1 MKQPEERTAE
11 EKMALL
17 GKPKLGE
24 VFRAQ
29 IRIKESKEFKNTVDK
44 LVQRAN
50 ASILLGE
57 SILFFLFFLFDLKN
71 SLQTFLRATK
81 KKKFEQFPSLFQF
94 FTYFFFFFLFDFA
107 TCELFSR
114 RRFPISSSFI
124 YLCLCV
130 ILEINLTRSAYFE
143 RDKFY
148 KVEHSRTCPTAP
160 TLFPSNSLLLP
171 RSPSIL
177 SSHPRSSSS
186 LIFHLHYPPLQILL
200 IVPLE
205 CKFAREQAL
214 IKTGQAEKLLSR
226 PTGETKQTESRL
238 RLRLMKN
245 N

>member
-57 SILFFLFFLFDLKN
+57 SILFFLFFLLDLKN

-94 FTYFFFFFLFDFA
+94 FTYFFFFLPLRL
-107 TCELFSR
+107 C
-114 RRFPISSSFI
+114 
-124 YLCLCV
+124 YL
-130 ILEINLTRSAYFE
+130 
-143 RDKFY
+143 
-148 KVEHSRTCPTAP
+148 RT
-160 TLFPSNSLLLP
+160 
-171 RSPSIL
+171 
-177 SSHPRSSSS
+177 
-186 LIFHLHYPPLQILL
+186 
-200 IVPLE
+200 
-205 CKFAREQAL
+205 
-214 IKTGQAEKLLSR
+214 LLS
-226 PTGETKQTESRL
+226 PTISNFVVVYIPLSL
-238 RLRLMKN
+238 RN
-245 N
+245 FGN